1 MKQFLLSLLCIFA
14 ITIQAQYWQRAY
26 DNNGNTDLMSKII
39 ETANHHFVIAASS
52 TVPAHYG
59 YGFDGYVI
67 ATDFNG
73 DTLWT
78 KTIGS
83 MNIGAQNDFLNDV
96 IEDQDHNLVFT
107 GITKQGLQ
115 ENKLWFAKFQL
126 NASGT
131 QVSSI
136 TEKKYGASNSGGAKI
151 IQNPDG
157 TYFVVGYTTSMG
169 TQQGGSDVW
178 LVKLNNNGDTLW
190 TRTYDFGHR
199 DEGVGIIPF
208 AAGNYLL
215 IANLYTGQI
224 STPVPYYT
232 NDAAYFVVDANGNVL
247 KTMIF
252 DVDTINRFHSVKRT
266 SDGGAIIIGV
276 TSRYENHMGA
286 GDVYIVKLN
295 ANADTVWTKTYGS
308 YGKYDGGLDIMEAND
323 GTYYAC
329 GFTQTQFVDSVDNWW
344 LLRLNAF
351 GDTMYTKCLI
361 HKKDNDDPASIL
373 QASDGSIVVAG
384 WINANSNPLQGLNM
398 GNSDIYV
405 AKLDTNFYSYIPS
418 ISNKLDINIYPNPA
432 NDYIYL
438 HSIKPLNEAAL
449 KIYNMWG
456 IKVIHINNINGNS
469 FLFDTH
475 NLPNGVYL
483 IEVFDKSCKLSS
495 KKITI
500 LKP

>member
-1 MKQFLLSLLCIFA
+1 M
-14 ITIQAQYWQRAY
+14 
-26 DNNGNTDLMSKII
+26 
-39 ETANHHFVIAASS
+39 
-52 TVPAHYG
+52 
-59 YGFDGYVI
+59 
-67 ATDFNG
+67 
-73 DTLWT
+73 
-78 KTIGS
+78 
-83 MNIGAQNDFLNDV
+83 
-96 IEDQDHNLVFT
+96 
-107 GITKQGLQ
+107 
-115 ENKLWFAKFQL
+115 
-126 NASGT
+126 
-131 QVSSI
+131 
-136 TEKKYGASNSGGAKI
+136 
-151 IQNPDG
+151 QNPDG
-157 TYFVVGYTTSMG
+157 TYFIIGYTTSMG

-190 TRTYDFGHR
+190 TKTYDFGHR
-199 DEGVGIIPF
+199 DEGAGIIPF

-232 NDAAYFVVDANGNVL
+232 NDATYFVVDANGNVL

-266 SDGGAIIIGV
+266 SDGGAIMIGE

-295 ANADTVWTKTYGS
+295 ANADTVWTKTYGG

-329 GFTQTQFVDSVDNWW
+329 AFTQTQFIDSVDNWW
-344 LLRLNAF
+344 LLRLNAL

-405 AKLDTNFYSYIPS
+405 AKLDTTFYSYVPS
-418 ISNKLDINIYPNPA
+418 ILNDWHVNVYPNPA
-432 NDYIYL
+432 NDYLHIYFEKQLQHADISIYNSMGELILQKNDVNENKCTFSIKAL
-438 HSIKPLNEAAL
+438 HSGIYFIRIVEQKEIKYTSKL
-449 KIYNMWG
+449 
-456 IKVIHINNINGNS
+456 
-469 FLFDTH
+469 
-475 NLPNGVYL
+475 L
-483 IEVFDKSCKLSS
+483 IQN
-495 KKITI
+495 
-500 LKP
+500 P

>member
-1 MKQFLLSLLCIFA
+1 MSFA
-14 ITIQAQYWQRAY
+14 RFISAQSPHWQRAY
-26 DNNGNTDLMSKII
+26 DNHGNTDIMSKII
-39 ETANHHFVIAASS
+39 ETANHHFVITASS

-59 YGFDGYVI
+59 YGFDGYVF

-115 ENKLWFAKFQL
+115 ENKLWFVKFQL

-131 QVSSI
+131 QVLNI
-136 TEKKYGASNSGGAKI
+136 IEKKYGASNSGGAKI
-151 IQNPDG
+151 MQNPDG
-157 TYFVVGYTTSMG
+157 TYFIIGYTTSMG

-190 TRTYDFGHR
+190 TKTYDFGHR
-199 DEGVGIIPF
+199 DDGVGIFPF

-224 STPVPYYT
+224 STPVAYYT

-266 SDGGAIIIGV
+266 SDGGAIMIGE
-276 TSRYENHMGA
+276 TSRRENHMGA

-295 ANADTVWTKTYGS
+295 ANADTMWTKTYGG
-308 YGKYDGGLDIMEAND
+308 YGKYDGGLDIMEASD

-344 LLRLNAF
+344 LLRLNAL

-384 WINANSNPLQGLNM
+384 WINANSNPANGLNLD
-398 GNSDIYV
+398 NSNIYV
-405 AKLDTNFYSYIPS
+405 IKGDSLGNAQGIEN
-418 ISNKLDINIYPNPA
+418 NIHFPEIKIQVYPNPFSTLA
-432 NDYIYL
+432 TLEIHDPTLSHKKLYVTIYDVLGKPVFQTSMENQKILPL
-438 HSIKPLNEAAL
+438 HLPLPDGLYFLQIKGDHFVQTLRLE
-449 KIYNMWG
+449 M
-456 IKVIHINNINGNS
+456 IK
-469 FLFDTH
+469 
-475 NLPNGVYL
+475 
-483 IEVFDKSCKLSS
+483 
-495 KKITI
+495 
-500 LKP
+500 

>member
-1 MKQFLLSLLCIFA
+1 
-14 ITIQAQYWQRAY
+14 
-26 DNNGNTDLMSKII
+26 
-39 ETANHHFVIAASS
+39 
-52 TVPAHYG
+52 
-59 YGFDGYVI
+59 
-67 ATDFNG
+67 
-73 DTLWT
+73 
-78 KTIGS
+78 
-83 MNIGAQNDFLNDV
+83 
-96 IEDQDHNLVFT
+96 
-107 GITKQGLQ
+107 
-115 ENKLWFAKFQL
+115 
-126 NASGT
+126 
-131 QVSSI
+131 
-136 TEKKYGASNSGGAKI
+136 
-151 IQNPDG
+151 
-157 TYFVVGYTTSMG
+157 MG

-190 TRTYDFGHR
+190 TWTYDFGHR
-199 DEGVGIIPF
+199 DEGIGIIPF
-208 AAGNYLL
+208 SAGNYLL

-224 STPVPYYT
+224 LTPVPYYT

-295 ANADTVWTKTYGS
+295 ANADTMWTKTYGG
-308 YGKYDGGLDIMEAND
+308 YGKYDGGLDIMEASD

-361 HKKDNDDPASIL
+361 HKKDNDDPVSIL

-405 AKLDTNFYSYIPS
+405 VKLDTAFNSV
-418 ISNKLDINIYPNPA
+418 ISNILYKTYIKIFPNPA
-432 NDYIYL
+432 NNYL
-438 HSIKPLNEAAL
+438 QINFEKAIQDANISL
-449 KIYNMWG
+449 YNTIG
-456 IKVIHINNINGNS
+456 QKVLQANNINNNIIINVKNIPEGLYMIKINIKGETEYS
-469 FLFDTH
+469 QKI
-475 NLPNGVYL
+475 L
-483 IEVFDKSCKLSS
+483 ILHY
-495 KKITI
+495 
-500 LKP
+500 